1 MHRPTLKFLASDAR
15 KAIAAAA
22 APGQSSMVL
31 IGALALVFP
40 LCLYVAFKT
49 CNCARLSSADN
60 VPMQSRV
67 LVFLSQNLARS
78 RGPRG
83 RKSAASS
90 IKVQPC
96 SCALCDPTEFPLC
109 MMRHDKGA

>member
-31 IGALALVFP
+31 IGALAPTFP

-49 CNCARLSSADN
+49 CNCARC
-60 VPMQSRV
+60 VPTQTLHV
-67 LVFLSQNLARS
+67 WCAQQA
-78 RGPRG
+78 GAG
-83 RKSAASS
+83 RT
-90 IKVQPC
+90 
-96 SCALCDPTEFPLC
+96 LC
-109 MMRHDKGA
+109 